1 MPESHTHS
9 KNARTNTT
17 IIGDLIA
24 DDRTFGSVHD
34 KPDIGF
40 YTANFDVG
48 FISSEYFSNIVIV
61 VVYERFDTDRGS
73 FAVVGNLLVRDRNA
87 VDIFECLYCFSER

>member
-1 MPESHTHS
+1 MSESHPHS
-9 KNARTNTT
+9 KNARTYAA
-17 IIGDLIA
+17 IIRDLIA
-24 DDRTFGSVHD
+24 DDRMFGSVHD

-61 VVYERFDTDRGS
+61 VVYERFDTDRGGL
-73 FAVVGNLLVRDRNA
+73 AVVGDLLM
-87 VDIFECLYCFSER
+87 